1 MAEGGQA
8 SERTEQQGPV
18 LVQRSSVT
26 AELMEVGR
34 TGKCRKGKKGMGKRG
49 VAVGNKSNACLTE
62 QAEI

>member
-1 MAEGGQA
+1 
-8 SERTEQQGPV
+8 
-18 LVQRSSVT
+18 
-26 AELMEVGR
+26 MEVGK